1 MKRYDSLNG
10 IRAIAC
16 LGIAL
21 MHVKANLSYMV
32 PGNIL
37 NLIVNELG
45 NLTILFMVLSAFSM
59 CCGYYDKIKNNK
71 ISIEDFYKKRFKK
84 ILPFFSFL
92 VILGVI
98 IEHNLSALIEGFAD
112 ITLMFGFIQK
122 DIQVLGV
129 AWFLGLVFV
138 FYMIFPFFVYLF
150 FNKKRAWCTTIIAF
164 IMNLTSVYYFDIGRK
179 NMFYSFIFFCI
190 GGLLYLYKD
199 KIITTLKSKRVI
211 SFIVVIISI
220 LIYFLIP
227 SNKYLF
233 AIRIL
238 PMCIMLISYAISF
251 DSKILNNKVTS
262 FISNISLEIY
272 LCHMV
277 IFRVI
282 EKLKLTHIVN
292 NNLISYF
299 ITFGGVVIGS
309 IILSYVFQ
317 MILKKIEIKE
327 KTNESLIS
335 K

>member
-21 MHVKANLSYMV
+21 MHVKSNLLYTV

-59 CCGYYDKIKNNK
+59 CCGYYDKVKDNK

-84 ILPFFSFL
+84 ILPFFLFL
-92 VILGVI
+92 VILDI
-98 IEHNLSALIEGFAD
+98 IVEHSLPALIEGFAD
-112 ITLMFGFIQK
+112 ITLMFGFLQK
-122 DIQVLGV
+122 DIQELSV
-129 AWFLGLVFV
+129 AWFLGLVFI

-150 FNKKRAWCTTIIAF
+150 SNKKRAWIATV
-164 IMNLTSVYYFDIGRK
+164 IALLMNFASVYYFDVEKR

-190 GGLLYLYKD
+190 GGMIYLYKD
-199 KIITTLKSKRVI
+199 KIISILKKNRII
-211 SFIVVIISI
+211 SFAAMMFSI
-220 LIYFLIP
+220 LLYFLIP

-233 AIRIL
+233 LLRIL
-238 PMCIMLISYAISF
+238 PMCMMLISYAISF
-251 DSKILNNKVTS
+251 DSKVLNNKITN

-282 EKLKLTHIVN
+282 EKLKLTHIVS

-299 ITFGGVVIGS
+299 ITFVGVVIGA

-317 MILKKIEIKE
+317 IILKKIYINLLKE
-327 KTNESLIS
+327 NK
-335 K
+335 